1 MKIKAFLEKALM
13 CVSCTFLA
21 PKNIHF
27 PKGFFKKWP
36 QKIFHPFFIGLLHVF
51 KPFFTKPLIWTKKRG
66 PSECCLFSFAY
77 SASEVWAALR
87 GKQPR
92 LCLLRR
98 PLRELPLRGCT
109 SVPAPAFLFF
119 PSVPFF
125 PFLCVS
131 FPSLLF
137 SFSLFCFLF
146 LSLLLFLACSLML
159 PPFVF
164 RVILYSDLSYY
175 NSLFYCICIV
185 LCIACY

>member
-1 MKIKAFLEKALM
+1 MKIKAFLEKALI

-36 QKIFHPFFIGLLHVF
+36 QKFFHQFFIGLLHVF

-137 SFSLFCFLF
+137 PFPFSASVPFPFPVPCMLPYASPP
-146 LSLLLFLACSLML
+146 LSLG
-159 PPFVF
+159 
-164 RVILYSDLSYY
+164 LYSTVIYH
-175 NSLFYCICIV
+175 IIIV
-185 LCIACY
+185 CSIVYA